1 MRITFQQLIARGGE
15 FAQVGEK
22 GYANYVSELRRYLE
36 ANELSPEDHV
46 PETFVADVE
55 NYVAELLPLLAAGG
69 RLRTRASYMRKWTS
83 VWTDLVTGRGLPR
96 RFDQA
101 LNELMRASG
110 VSQKALAD
118 HLGVDA
124 STVRGYQKARHQPGQ
139 RVVRSL
145 EGFFGLRAGVLGGRV
160 KQERN
165 GPVTYP
171 RVSLKEFPESLQG
184 TDDASSRLRTM
195 VRKRLDPDYD
205 RLPRSQQLEELQVKC
220 DEVMAEF
227 RRNKIISAGYGLP
240 MKAWPAAVQADWNS
254 LVAFKRGPKEA
265 TTEEEAAA
273 STRKR
278 VRIAKRQAQQ
288 PTTIRP
294 GKGWG
299 VRSVEY
305 HRRIVENF
313 FGYLVTPPAG
323 PGEEDPDLPRGGKGL
338 RLEEVNLGL
347 FLNSSLLYDFVEF
360 QSDRAGDYNT
370 TSERIYS
377 FATSLVHERRGWFR
391 ANPQLQERLTPQQLG
406 ELRSL
411 YGIEGAE
418 GDLWTAIA
426 DGAARDLR
434 AYGSDARALQGPS
447 RRAIKKLKPIL
458 DLEFPLDLVDE
469 LHELAE
475 TDINRQRDPMR
486 RARLLA
492 DLVKSKILAE
502 TSLRG
507 GHLALMRD
515 GEHLRRE
522 GDRFYFVIPVHEY
535 KNAHSAIF
543 QGVGEV
549 IYELPDPAL
558 QRWLKEYV
566 DSVLPAIRS
575 PQSKDYLF
583 PVFSTGNRPAPS
595 YIASRIRAFSKR
607 YLKQTTFGEPVRR
620 VGEFGTHAYR
630 YVNAASLIKM
640 EGGSVELAA
649 DNLLD
654 TEDVAADV
662 YAYILATRRHEKS
675 AQVVRAHRARRK
687 VRQWTKDTPR
697 LVRG

>member
-1 MRITFQQLIARGGE
+1 
-15 FAQVGEK
+15 
-22 GYANYVSELRRYLE
+22 
-36 ANELSPEDHV
+36 
-46 PETFVADVE
+46 
-55 NYVAELLPLLAAGG
+55 
-69 RLRTRASYMRKWTS
+69 
-83 VWTDLVTGRGLPR
+83 
-96 RFDQA
+96 
-101 LNELMRASG
+101 
-110 VSQKALAD
+110 
-118 HLGVDA
+118 
-124 STVRGYQKARHQPGQ
+124 
-139 RVVRSL
+139 
-145 EGFFGLRAGVLGGRV
+145 
-160 KQERN
+160 
-165 GPVTYP
+165 
-171 RVSLKEFPESLQG
+171 
-184 TDDASSRLRTM
+184 
-195 VRKRLDPDYD
+195 
-205 RLPRSQQLEELQVKC
+205 
-220 DEVMAEF
+220 
-227 RRNKIISAGYGLP
+227 
-240 MKAWPAAVQADWNS
+240 
-254 LVAFKRGPKEA
+254 
-265 TTEEEAAA
+265 
-273 STRKR
+273 
-278 VRIAKRQAQQ
+278 
-288 PTTIRP
+288 
-294 GKGWG
+294 
-299 VRSVEY
+299 
-305 HRRIVENF
+305 
-313 FGYLVTPPAG
+313 
-323 PGEEDPDLPRGGKGL
+323 
-338 RLEEVNLGL
+338 
-347 FLNSSLLYDFVEF
+347 
-360 QSDRAGDYNT
+360 
-370 TSERIYS
+370 
-377 FATSLVHERRGWFR
+377 
-391 ANPQLQERLTPQQLG
+391 
-406 ELRSL
+406 LRSL

-549 IYELPDPAL
+549 IYELQDPAL